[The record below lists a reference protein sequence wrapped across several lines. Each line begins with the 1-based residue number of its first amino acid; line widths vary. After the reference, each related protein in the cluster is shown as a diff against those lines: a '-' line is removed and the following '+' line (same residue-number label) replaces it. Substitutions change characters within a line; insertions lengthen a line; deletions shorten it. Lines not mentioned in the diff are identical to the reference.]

1 MGVALVAGH
10 NFYGYSDRICR
21 AFEAAGWEGRVE
33 DVVAPRIRV
42 SPRERVLYRFLPQRL
57 GIRGP
62 LERAT
67 ARIRADFV
75 ARVSAHDAALILFIR
90 PDLLTA
96 SDLDEIRAAQPRA
109 RLACWLMD
117 PIGRMPG
124 VETLLPRFDA
134 VFLYDAGDLAAAR
147 RLNPASHLLVL
158 AFDPEDYSPAA
169 GPVEKRWA
177 LTFIGSPSPDRLRL
191 LERVVGDLDLGPGAV
206 RFVVGHWRLVP
217 LIGRRRLHR
226 RSRLFRD
233 GYLDMETLGHGAIG
247 EIYHRS
253 TLCLNIHQPG
263 TVSGFNMRVFEAAG
277 AGLPQIVERLPGLG
291 DHFRE
296 GEEIACYG
304 DPEEL
309 VATVRRLLAH
319 PEEAAE
325 MGRRAAAAAAAR
337 HTYRHRVQA
346 ILAAMDLGGSEEG
359 T

>member
-10 NFYGYSDRICR
+10 NFYGYSDRIRR
-21 AFEAAGWEGRVE
+21 AFDAAGWEGRVE

-42 SPRERVLYRFLPQRL
+42 SPRERLLYRVLPQRL

-67 ARIRADFV
+67 RRIRADFV
-75 ARVSAHDAALILFIR
+75 ARVCAHDAALILFIR
-90 PDLLTA
+90 PDLMTP
-96 SDLDEIRAAQPRA
+96 SDLAEIRRARPRA

-124 VETLLPRFDA
+124 VEDLLPRFDA
-134 VFLYDAGDLAAAR
+134 VFLYDAGDLPAAR

-158 AFDPEDYSPAA
+158 AFDPDDYRPAA
-169 GPVEKRWA
+169 GPVEARWD
-177 LTFIGSPSPDRLRL
+177 LTFIGSPSPARLRL
-191 LERVVGDLDLGPGAV
+191 LERVVGDLELGPEAV
-206 RFVVGHWRLVP
+206 RFVVGHWRMIPV
-217 LIGRRRLHR
+217 IGRRRLNR

-233 GYLDMETLGHGAIG
+233 GYMDMETLGHPAIG

-277 AGLPQIVERLPGLG
+277 AGLAQIVERLPGLG
-291 DHFRE
+291 DHLRE
-296 GEEIACYG
+296 GREVACYD

-309 VATVRRLLAH
+309 VATVRHLLAH
-319 PEEAAE
+319 PEEARE
-325 MGRRAAAAAAAR
+325 MGRRAAIAAAAR
-337 HTYRHRVQA
+337 HTYRHRVQTVLDA
-346 ILAAMDLGGSEEG
+346 LRL